1 MRTMRT
7 LGVRHMCAAL
17 ATVLALSATTAGE
30 AGAAASP
37 TYHRLP
43 GRATNL
49 AATGDRYL
57 AYGNWKSGTL
67 AVVDTKTRSRR
78 TVHLPAG
85 CVLKAGIH
93 SPPLMPAASDRVLVR
108 CTNDD
113 GLLNEATGVV
123 ERVPW
128 PAGSEWVDMGTQWL
142 QSQNGTYRNWHTGET
157 RQLDPSIA
165 PDLNDPDLEAPHPCV
180 DISPPDDGQVLPE
193 LDGWRLLYVYGGRLQ
208 LIRCGSPLRTA
219 KYLSRGD
226 TFSSTSLLGG
236 WTVWATRAKRCRDGR
251 IGTYDLSSRR
261 RRLFAPPFSGIN
273 RCVERVAQ
281 TRYAALLAQ
290 PAGSYDIDRYPA
302 PVYRFTLMSRPR

>member
-1 MRTMRT
+1 MKAMRILR
-7 LGVRHMCAAL
+7 VRLSCTAL
-17 ATVLALSATTAGE
+17 ATVLALLAITAGE

-37 TYHRLP
+37 TYHRLQ
-43 GRATNL
+43 GRTTGL

-57 AYGNWKSGTL
+57 AYGSWGTSAL
-67 AVVDTKTRSRR
+67 TVVDTKTRSRR
-78 TVHLPAG
+78 AVRLPAG
-85 CVLKAGIH
+85 CVLKAGLH
-93 SPPLMPAASDRVLVR
+93 FAPLLPAASDRVLVR

-113 GLLNEATGVV
+113 GLLDEATGVV
-123 ERVPW
+123 ERVPRSS
-128 PAGSEWVDMGTQWL
+128 GSPWVDMGTQWL
-142 QSQNGTYRNWHTGET
+142 QSENGTYRSWHTGET

-165 PDLNDPDLEAPHPCV
+165 PDLNDPDLEALRPCV

-273 RCVERVAQ
+273 RCVEWVAQ

-290 PAGSYDIDRYPA
+290 PAGSDDGVSLPD